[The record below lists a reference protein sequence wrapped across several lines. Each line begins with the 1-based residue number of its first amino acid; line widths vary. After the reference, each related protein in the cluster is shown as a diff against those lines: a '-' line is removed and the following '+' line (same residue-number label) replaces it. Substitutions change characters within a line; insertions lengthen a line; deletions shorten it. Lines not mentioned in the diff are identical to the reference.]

1 LNHIASI
8 LEAHSQLLSNIQA
21 GNELVSSEAD
31 SVNSRLQEMFASLLT
46 GQHTM
51 LDMFS
56 ELSETGDASRDEL
69 RGAILALRDLQ
80 TTVQRR
86 STESE
91 EAHRALDAAQQEL
104 EGSKGGL
111 REARTESEVIKQR
124 LADVRAERDELRV
137 GMEDGVRRLEARE
150 QGERIAV
157 ERADHLKAMR
167 MAAEDERDALAV
179 ALQRASGRVDTQ
191 EEKLRVL
198 QSEVSGRQVIVRPV
212 MG

>member
-1 LNHIASI
+1 
-8 LEAHSQLLSNIQA
+8 
-21 GNELVSSEAD
+21 
-31 SVNSRLQEMFASLLT
+31 LT